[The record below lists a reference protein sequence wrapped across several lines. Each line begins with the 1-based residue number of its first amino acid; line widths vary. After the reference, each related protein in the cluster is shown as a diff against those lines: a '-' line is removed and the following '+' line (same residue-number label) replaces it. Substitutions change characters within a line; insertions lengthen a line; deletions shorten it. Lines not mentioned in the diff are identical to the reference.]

1 MEQETH
7 IQTENFVP
15 KKASLSDERVAT
27 SMKTDELLRFVSA
40 CRRDGSPEALALAQR
55 ARTALLHSWGL

>member
-7 IQTENFVP
+7 IQTEHFVP
-15 KKASLSDERVAT
+15 NKASLSDERVAT

>member
-15 KKASLSDERVAT
+15 NKASLGDERVAT

>member
-7 IQTENFVP
+7 IQTEDFVP
-15 KKASLSDERVAT
+15 YKASARSERIAT
-27 SMKTDELLRFVSA
+27 TMKTDELLRFVSA
-40 CRRDGSPEALALAQR
+40 CRRDGSPEALALAQK